1 MVLFSLQTENQT
13 DGKGF
18 VLNMGYPSLVEDMF
32 IKKQGLIENI
42 EQIAMWWNFPTEM
55 YLFLAVIF
63 A

>member
-18 VLNMGYPSLVEDMF
+18 VLNIGYPSLVEDMF

-42 EQIAMWWNFPTEM
+42 EQIAMW
-55 YLFLAVIF
+55 
-63 A
+63 

>member
-13 DGKGF
+13 DGRGF
-18 VLNMGYPSLVEDMF
+18 VLNIGYPSLVEDMF

-55 YLFLAVIF
+55 YLFFAVIF